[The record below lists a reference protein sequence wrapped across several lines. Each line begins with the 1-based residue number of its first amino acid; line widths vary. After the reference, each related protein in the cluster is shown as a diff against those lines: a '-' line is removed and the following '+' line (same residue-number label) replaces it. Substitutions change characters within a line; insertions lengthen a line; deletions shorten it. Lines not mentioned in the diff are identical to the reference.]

1 MIQNYLARYIC
12 NYYIMPD
19 ILQFTIYHLSS
30 HARKVV
36 HCKVTYN
43 FLIATYVRSLS
54 NNILI
59 TILKQIYY
67 LSSQYPYVRSYITI
81 CIYTVV

>member
-1 MIQNYLARYIC
+1 
-12 NYYIMPD
+12 MPD
-19 ILQFTIYHLSS
+19 ILQPTIHHLSS

-36 HCKVTYN
+36 QCKVTYN

-59 TILKQIYY
+59 AILKQIYY
-67 LSSQYPYVRSYITI
+67 LSSQYPYVRSYITMHI
-81 CIYTVV
+81 HCSIVTTISYS